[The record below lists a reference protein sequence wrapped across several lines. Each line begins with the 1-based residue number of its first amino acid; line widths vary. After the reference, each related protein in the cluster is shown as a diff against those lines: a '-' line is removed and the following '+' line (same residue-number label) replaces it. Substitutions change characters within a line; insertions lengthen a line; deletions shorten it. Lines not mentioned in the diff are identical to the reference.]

1 MRFFRRLTFLIPLC
15 LGIAIFTYTSALLR
29 KEKRVDASP
38 EIAVALPLFVQVLM
52 SGGDRFLAANLGT
65 IRGLITESEKMQPEE
80 YKILAQLQVDVSWL
94 NPANEDNYYT
104 ASAILPW
111 NGEVDAAQTVLRRA
125 SLARPFDLYPPF
137 YYAFNLVYFKND
149 PIEASAWLRARAPLL
164 PNTDERLMLENFA
177 ARWVDRAKDLRLAA
191 AVVESMAK
199 QAMRKD
205 FREYLET
212 RAQRLRDLIALRGA
226 AGAFLKKEGHPP
238 QTIEQLVE
246 KGFIP
251 AIPSDPFGAGFK
263 LDSDGTPIFGG
274 ERVDVYGNKY

>member
-15 LGIAIFTYTSALLR
+15 LGAMVFAYSSTSLW

-52 SGGDRFLAANLGT
+52 SGGDRFLAANLGSVRT
-65 IRGLITESEKMQPEE
+65 LVTESAKMQPEE
-80 YKILAQLQVDVSWL
+80 YRILAKLQVDVSWL
-94 NPANEDNYYT
+94 NPAHEDNYYT

-149 PIEASAWLRARAPLL
+149 PIEASAWLRARAPML
-164 PNTDERLMLENFA
+164 PNADERLMLENFA
-177 ARWVDRAKDLRLAA
+177 ARWVDRAKDLKLAV

-212 RAQRLRDLIALRGA
+212 RAQRLRDLIALREA
-226 AGAFLKKEGHPP
+226 ATSFLKKRGRPP
-238 QTIEQLVE
+238 QTLEQLVKE
-246 KGFIP
+246 RFIP
-251 AIPSDPFGAGFK
+251 QIPSDPFGAGFK
-263 LDSDGTPIFGG
+263 LDSEGTPIFAG
-274 ERVDVYGNKY
+274 ERVDVYSNKY